1 MSISQTQ
8 AEARARG
15 YTAAWCSQ
23 NPDAVAAFFAPD
35 GRIAING
42 GEPSQGRDEIAEMA
56 RGFMRA
62 FPDLVVRMDDIRST
76 GTHAVYRWTLEG
88 HNTGPEG
95 TGRHVQVGG
104 FEYWRYDDAGLV
116 AESFGHFDVDDYE
129 RQLNGE

>member
-1 MSISQTQ
+1 MGISQTE

-35 GRIAING
+35 GTITIND
-42 GEPSQGRDEIAEMA
+42 GEPSRGRDEIAEMA
-56 RGFMRA
+56 RGFMQA
-62 FPDLVVRMDDIRST
+62 FPDLVLRMDDIRST

-95 TGRHVQVGG
+95 TGRHVQISG
-104 FEYWRYDDAGLV
+104 FEYWRYDESGFVVNSRGHYDA
-116 AESFGHFDVDDYE
+116 DDYE
-129 RQLNGE
+129 RQINGE